1 MTSSQASRIRMRRAK
16 RWAIVVSSI
25 AVAGLIVVPAAG
37 ASAST
42 AAAVDP
48 AALPTAGLNYVA
60 LGDSYSSGLGVDP
73 QTDQPAAG
81 CGQSSNNYPHQLAA
95 ALGLKLTDVTC
106 AGATANNITTQN
118 QIVTDGTTTTSV
130 PPQATALSAS
140 TDIVTLTVGGNNL
153 KFTQVAG
160 ACAAAKAAGPL
171 LLEPTQ
177 SNCKS
182 FLGPQIA
189 ASFADIQTALTQ
201 TYAAVKAAAP
211 NAKIFVLGYPTIA
224 PAFGAPNCFSPIT
237 QQNSFPFTDADV
249 VGDDTTP
256 PTPFLHTVET
266 NLAALVK
273 SISTSP
279 ALGLTY
285 VPTFEDSAGHS
296 VCDSTP
302 YVNGVDVSFA
312 TGSPVIDEKSLHPNA
327 AGVDFMAATTQTIIA
342 AAFPATI
349 TSPTPTP
356 TPTPTVTEPADVV
369 SVSTPTTTAV
379 AASAS
384 LAATG
389 ISEPFLAGAGVL
401 ALLFLGAGLSVLVVQ
416 RKQRA
421 QRR

>member
-1 MTSSQASRIRMRRAK
+1 MTSSQASRIRMGRAK
-16 RWAIVVSSI
+16 RWGIVVSAV
-25 AVAGLIVVPAAG
+25 AVAGLIVVPAAA

-95 ALGLKLTDVTC
+95 ALDLNLTDVTC

-118 QIVTDGTTTTSV
+118 QTVTDGTRTTSV
-130 PPQATALSAS
+130 PPQITALSAS

-160 ACAAAKAAGPL
+160 ACAAATAAGPL
-171 LLEPTQ
+171 LLEPAQ
-177 SNCKS
+177 NNCKS
-182 FLGPQIA
+182 FLGPQIT
-189 ASFADIQTALTQ
+189 ASFADIQTALAQ
-201 TYAAVKAAAP
+201 TYEAVKASAP

-224 PAFGAPNCFSPIT
+224 PAFGASNCFSPIT
-237 QQNSFPFTDADV
+237 QLNSFPFTDADV

-256 PTPFLHTVET
+256 PTPFLHTIET

-273 SISTSP
+273 SLSTAS
-279 ALGLTY
+279 GFTY
-285 VPTFEDSAGHS
+285 VPTFEDSTGHS
-296 VCDSTP
+296 ACDSTP

-327 AGVDFMAATTQTIIA
+327 AGVDFMAATTEPIIA
-342 AAFPATI
+342 AAFPATV
-349 TSPTPTP
+349 TPPTPTLTP
-356 TPTPTVTEPADVV
+356 TPTPTVTDPAIVV
-369 SVSTPTTTAV
+369 PVTTPTTTAL
-379 AASAS
+379 AASTS

-389 ISEPFLAGAGVL
+389 LSEPFLAGTGVL